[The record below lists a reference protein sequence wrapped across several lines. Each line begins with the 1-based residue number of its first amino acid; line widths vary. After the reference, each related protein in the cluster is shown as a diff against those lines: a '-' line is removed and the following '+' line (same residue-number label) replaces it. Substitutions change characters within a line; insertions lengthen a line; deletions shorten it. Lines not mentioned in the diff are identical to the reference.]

1 MGLFKEWN
9 KENTNLPWV
18 CCRKFSKLFGEINL
32 GIRHWLCQWVIFFFA
47 SKGQLGI
54 NCLVACNNYHD
65 FKFFYT
71 EFLHGDGQAKSCQ
84 NFLYSLK
91 CTRILAIFN
100 LPVMPKSSNCCKFSQ
115 SMYEPLSSG
124 HRGTGKEYFVHNGV
138 KHCQRLTF
146 NVTNDYL
153 NKTRLV
159 QSQCRTLRFKQ
170 IKHDA
175 PCYAWKF
182 NITIHVLYVIRQPKL
197 LSTTFM
203 QNQDHGL
210 IQCEWPFIFTCN

>member
-1 MGLFKEWN
+1 MDLFKEWN

-71 EFLHGDGQAKSCQ
+71 EFLHGDGQA
-84 NFLYSLK
+84 
-91 CTRILAIFN
+91 RLA
-100 LPVMPKSSNCCKFSQ
+100 
-115 SMYEPLSSG
+115 
-124 HRGTGKEYFVHNGV
+124 RKEYFVHNWV

-146 NVTNDYL
+146 NVTMDYL

-197 LSTTFM
+197 LSTTCM